1 MNSQTNFN
9 WMRSLII
16 LMIISGLTFIFS
28 RFVDHILELNNI
40 MLFKHIFA
48 NDIGNLTNTVGG
60 MSEVIAAVLGI
71 EITAVAIVVQLA
83 ANKYSPKIMDIFMS
97 NRVNQ
102 VVFSIFVI
110 TSVNTI
116 LVTNTLKEDR
126 IPYFTLTLTLF
137 LVVVNLLI
145 FVPHF
150 IYVFNFL
157 RPQNFLTYIK
167 VNIINTF
174 FKLGRGKIRYS
185 VNLRDGINEDINFIG
200 DIALNSIYQGDR
212 AVILLCLNTLREFTV
227 KYLEIKRKLP
237 EKWFKRTGLE
247 YLDPDF
253 SSYSS
258 FVMNKI
264 ESRKI
269 LLERKVFR
277 LYELIFH
284 KAHLSLRDVAGG
296 VLLNT
301 ELISFEAIKN
311 KDEGCLLTVFQ
322 YFNTYLRLAIT
333 DKSPRTAFNT
343 LEHYRI
349 VAELLLDTN
358 PKEVERISYH
368 FRYYGHEASKNGVL
382 FILET
387 AAHDLCRLNELAYE
401 KKVSNIE
408 PLLRQFLNLD
418 EPLDDKPGKDKSK
431 EISLI
436 GVRIAQAKL
445 AGFYLLNN
453 ETGLAKVI
461 FEDMKVE
468 PLSRI
473 NKIRDII
480 FGTTEEEFWEVNP
493 RGINFYFLGEKRREV
508 LKEFFQWF
516 VDADHK

>member
-1 MNSQTNFN
+1 MNSQTNFS
-9 WMRSLII
+9 WSRSLII
-16 LMIISGLTFIFS
+16 LMILSFVIFGVN
-28 RFVDHILELNNI
+28 RVIDHFLLVWDIP
-40 MLFKHIFA
+40 LFKMIFA
-48 NDIGNLTNTVGG
+48 NDIGNLTNTIGG
-60 MSEVIAAVLGI
+60 MGEVVAAVLGI

-97 NRVNQ
+97 NKINQ
-102 VVFSIFVI
+102 FIFSLFVI
-110 TSVNTI
+110 TAVNTV
-116 LVTNTLKEDR
+116 LVTNTIKEDR
-126 IPYFTLTLTLF
+126 IPYFTLAFTLF

-157 RPQNFLTYIK
+157 RPENFLTYIK

-174 FKLGRGKIRYS
+174 YKLSRGKKRYT
-185 VNLRDGINEDINFIG
+185 VVLRDGINEDTNFIG

-212 AVILLCLNTLREFTV
+212 AVILLCLNTLRELTV
-227 KYLEIKRKLP
+227 KYLEVKKNLP
-237 EKWFKRTGLE
+237 EKWFKRSGLE

-264 ESRKI
+264 EERKI

-284 KAHLSLRDVAGG
+284 KSHLALRDVAGG

-358 PKEVERISYH
+358 PKEVERVSYH

-401 KKVSNIE
+401 KKVPNIQA
-408 PLLRQFLNLD
+408 LLRQFLNLD
-418 EPLDDKPGKDKSK
+418 EPLDDKPGRDNSK
-431 EISLI
+431 ELSLI

-445 AGFYLLNN
+445 AGFYLLHNDIA
-453 ETGLAKVI
+453 LAKVI
-461 FEDMKVE
+461 FEDMKIE
-468 PLSRI
+468 PLERI

-480 FGTTEEEFWEVNP
+480 FNTTEEEFFEINP
-493 RGINFYFLGEKRREV
+493 RGINFYYLSETRKEV
-508 LKEFFQWF
+508 LKDFFKWF
-516 VDADHK
+516 ENNEKK